1 MNSRFDQLHCSFC
14 VSPVKM
20 FLVFISVERN
30 RKWLFHT
37 KCLKIDAPKHP
48 HNLFIFIY
56 NIYGMQLQIMYAFMA
71 DEIIVLK
78 LKETCSSPIKVFQNL
93 FLEGKQMYLSWKFL
107 NKTFQVIR
115 MWRKGEHSG
124 ETAWWIQTSVAKYS
138 S

>member
-1 MNSRFDQLHCSFC
+1 
-14 VSPVKM
+14 
-20 FLVFISVERN
+20 
-30 RKWLFHT
+30 
-37 KCLKIDAPKHP
+37 
-48 HNLFIFIY
+48 
-56 NIYGMQLQIMYAFMA
+56 MQLQIMYAFMA

-78 LKETCSSPIKVFQNL
+78 LNETCSSPIKVFQNL